1 MTDINTGD
9 DSVTIENPA
18 PAPQQAF
25 ADEAAAVSQDRTPNS
40 RMFSQDEVEA
50 IRRQEKDKLY
60 DKISKLQDQVE
71 IFNTERDEQ
80 KRIAEE
86 LSAKEAEERRLR
98 EEEEMSAKELL
109 MKKEDEFQQRI
120 NTAQQEWEEKFS
132 ALQSEADAQKALL
145 EQERRFQELESYKSR
160 LIAENQENIMPEL
173 MDFVKGNSEEEIE
186 SAISAVV
193 ARTSAIVENIQQ
205 AMPQRQNLRG
215 VPATGSTPIGPLEN
229 ATEQQTF
236 TSADIANMSMEQYA
250 QIRDRLLA
258 QASFRGR

>member
-1 MTDINTGD
+1 MSDVTTDGD
-9 DSVTIENPA
+9 AVTIDA
-18 PAPQQAF
+18 PATTPT
-25 ADEAAAVSQDRTPNS
+25 EAAPPPAEARTPNS

-60 DKISKLQDQVE
+60 DKINKLQEQVE
-71 IFNTERDEQ
+71 IFNNEREEQ
-80 KRIAEE
+80 KRLAEE
-86 LSAKEAEERRLR
+86 LAAKEAEERRQR
-98 EEEEMSAKELL
+98 EEAEMSAKDLL
-109 MKKEDEFQQRI
+109 LKKEDEFQQRI
-120 NTAQQEWEEKFS
+120 NTAQQEWEEKFN
-132 ALQSEADAQKALL
+132 ALQGEAEAQKALL
-145 EQERRFQELESYKSR
+145 DQERRFQELEAYKSR
-160 LIAENQENIMPEL
+160 RMAEEQESIMPEL
-173 MDFVKGNSEEEIE
+173 ADFVKGNSEEEID
-186 SAISAVV
+186 SAISAVI

-229 ATEQQTF
+229 TTEQQTF

>member
-1 MTDINTGD
+1 MSDVTTGGD
-9 DSVTIENPA
+9 AVTIDTPA
-18 PAPQQAF
+18 PATPATEV
-25 ADEAAAVSQDRTPNS
+25 APPPAEARTPNS

-60 DKISKLQDQVE
+60 DKINRLQEQVE
-71 IFNTERDEQ
+71 IFNNEREEQ

-86 LSAKEAEERRLR
+86 LAAKEAEERRQR
-98 EEEEMSAKELL
+98 EEAEMSAKELL

-120 NTAQQEWEEKFS
+120 NTAQQEWENRFN
-132 ALQSEADAQKALL
+132 ALQQEAEAQKALL
-145 EQERRFQELESYKSR
+145 DQERRFQELESYKSR
-160 LIAENQENIMPEL
+160 RMAEEQDSIMPEL
-173 MDFVKGNSEEEIE
+173 MDFIKGNSEDEIE
-186 SAISAVV
+186 SAISAVI